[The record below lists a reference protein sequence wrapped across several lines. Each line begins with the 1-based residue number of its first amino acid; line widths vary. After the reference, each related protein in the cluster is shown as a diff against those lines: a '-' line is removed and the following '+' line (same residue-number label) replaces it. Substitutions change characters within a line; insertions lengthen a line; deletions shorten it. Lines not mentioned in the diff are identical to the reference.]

1 MRTREDLNG
10 EIQKIPKRRNRRD
23 ILITILVIVFS
34 MISISGCGDKSTQDQ
49 KASGTEDIKPTVSE
63 QADINQSKINYDNF
77 LKIKMGGSYED
88 VVALLGAEGT
98 QESSSE
104 VAGIK
109 TVLYNWDGP
118 SVSSM
123 NITLQDDKIM
133 TKAQMGLVDGK
144 SNITLEKY
152 NQAQEGM
159 SYKQVVAILGEGQIL
174 SQSEILGMDT
184 TMYAWINK
192 DGSNAN
198 LTFQGDVLQLK
209 AQFNLK

>member
-1 MRTREDLNG
+1 MRTREEING
-10 EIQKIPKRRNRRD
+10 EIQKLPKTRKRRG
-23 ILITILVIVFS
+23 ILIAIAVIALS
-34 MISISGCGDKSTQDQ
+34 MSLMNGCGDKAAEDQ
-49 KASGTEDIKPTVSE
+49 KISDTNEVKPTVSE
-63 QADINQSKINYDNF
+63 QADDESAINYDNF
-77 LKIKMGGSYED
+77 LKITMGSSYED
-88 VVALLGAEGT
+88 VVALLGEEGT

-109 TVLYNWDGP
+109 TVLYSWDGP
-118 SVSSM
+118 GISSM

-133 TKAQMGLVDGK
+133 TKAQMGLVDDIA
-144 SNITLEKY
+144 NITLEKY

-159 SYKQVVAILGEGQIL
+159 SYKQVVDILGEGQIL

>member
-1 MRTREDLNG
+1 MRTREDING
-10 EIQKIPKRRNRRD
+10 ETQKLPKIRKRRG
-23 ILITILVIVFS
+23 ILIAIAVIALS
-34 MISISGCGDKSTQDQ
+34 MSVMSGCGDKSAEDQ
-49 KASGTEDIKPTVSE
+49 KTSDTNEVKPTVSE
-63 QADINQSKINYDNF
+63 QADVNKSAINYDNF
-77 LKIKMGGSYED
+77 LKITMGGSYED
-88 VVALLGAEGT
+88 VVALLGEEGA

-109 TVLYNWDGP
+109 TVLYSWDGP
-118 SVSSM
+118 GISSM

-133 TKAQMGLVDGK
+133 TKAQMGLVDDIA
-144 SNITLEKY
+144 NITLEKY

-159 SYKQVVAILGEGQIL
+159 SYKQVVDILGEGQIL

-198 LTFQGDVLQLK
+198 LTFQGDILQLK